1 MIEIKS
7 DPVRLH
13 GCAPDV
19 YKKLSN
25 PENLAEVL
33 ARLRERKETEG
44 MQIPDDMSRNLDNIS
59 VGPDSIT
66 MKGGPMGAITLR
78 RGNCV
83 PDKRIEYTGETTPV
97 PMGVEFTL
105 IPGDDRECEAVI
117 AIKAEIPVFIRPMV
131 SGPLKKGV
139 EMFSSLMANVPSWK

>member
-1 MIEIKS
+1 MKS

-19 YKKLSN
+19 YNKLSN
-25 PENLAEVL
+25 PGNLTGVL
-33 ARLRERKETEG
+33 TRLREGKEAG
-44 MQIPDDMSRNLDNIS
+44 SDRIPPEMNRNIDNIT

-78 RGNCV
+78 KGNCV
-83 PDKRIEYTGETTPV
+83 AGKFIEYVGEDTPV

-105 IPGDDRECEAVI
+105 LPGDGQECEVVI
-117 AIKAEIPVFIRPMV
+117 ALKAEIPVFIRPMV

-139 EMFSSLMANVPSWK
+139 EMFSTLMANVPSWK

>member
-13 GCAPDV
+13 GCASDV
-19 YKKLSN
+19 YHKLSN
-25 PENLAEVL
+25 PENLTNVL
-33 ARLRERKETEG
+33 ARLRECKEAEG
-44 MQIPDDMSRNLDNIS
+44 DRIPPEVSKNIDDIT

-66 MKGGPMGAITLR
+66 MKVGPMGAITLR
-78 RGNCV
+78 KGKCV
-83 PDKRIEYTGETTPV
+83 EDKYIEYAGEDTPV

-105 IPGDDRECEAVI
+105 LPGDSRECEVVI
-117 AIKAEIPVFIRPMV
+117 ALKAEIPVFIRPMV

-139 EMFSSLMANVPSWK
+139 EMFSTLISNVPSWK